1 MTETWKDVPGYDGWY
16 QASDQGRVR
25 SWHGRGNNQA
35 YRAPRRREP
44 RILGETWT
52 HLPMPGDGE

>member
-16 QASDQGRVR
+16 QLGVSQMTVLHA
-25 SWHGRGNNQA
+25 A
-35 YRAPRRREP
+35 K
-44 RILGETWT
+44 GETWT